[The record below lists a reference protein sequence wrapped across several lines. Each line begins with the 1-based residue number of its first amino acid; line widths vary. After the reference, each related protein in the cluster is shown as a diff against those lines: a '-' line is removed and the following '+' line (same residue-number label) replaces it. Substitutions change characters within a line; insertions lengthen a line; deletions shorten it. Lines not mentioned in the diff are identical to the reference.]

1 MSIDNPPTGFGGDPQ
16 DVISRQQQEIEQL
29 RGRLADERFAQELRE
44 AFALASS
51 VGAIGSPVSHQQ
63 LLRLIVETAADVI
76 TARAGSLF
84 LIDRATEE
92 LVFEVATGPKADEV
106 MKFRVPLGQ
115 GIAGFVAVTGQP
127 MAIANVQEDPRHAS
141 DIAESIGYRPNSILC
156 VPLMRDD
163 QIIGVLELLDKDDGQ
178 SFNARDLELLG
189 HFANQAAVAIE
200 QSRNSRNLVALIGEV
215 LGVLGV
221 LPPEQRPDLARRA
234 HDFAMNIEEDSAY
247 QQTVEL
253 ARLVQEIAGYGASE
267 RVACQALLE
276 GFAGYLR
283 AREQA
288 FAELR
293 VMR

>member
-1 MSIDNPPTGFGGDPQ
+1 MPNDIPTQGFSGDPQ
-16 DVISRQQQEIEQL
+16 DVISRQQEEIEQL
-29 RGRLADERFAQELRE
+29 RQHLGDQRFAQELRE

-51 VGAIGSPVSHQQ
+51 VGTIGAQVSHQQ

-76 TARAGSLF
+76 QARAGSLF
-84 LIDRATEE
+84 LIDRGTEE

-115 GIAGFVAVTGQP
+115 GIAGFVAITGQP

-156 VPLMRDD
+156 VPLMRED
-163 QIIGVLELLDKDDGQ
+163 QVFGVLELLDKEDGQ

-189 HFANQAAVAIE
+189 LFANQAAVAIE
-200 QSRNSRNLVALIGEV
+200 QSRTSRNLVLLIGEV

-221 LPPEQRPDLARRA
+221 LPPEQRPDMERRA
-234 HDFAMNIEEDSAY
+234 QDFALSIEEDSAY

-253 ARLVQEIAGYGASE
+253 ARLVQEIAAFGASE

-276 GFAGYLR
+276 GFADYLR
-283 AREQA
+283 TREQT
-288 FAELR
+288 FADLR
-293 VMR
+293 VMS

>member
-1 MSIDNPPTGFGGDPQ
+1 MSNETTTGNSGDPA
-16 DVISRQQQEIEQL
+16 DVIARQQAEIE
-29 RGRLADERFAQELRE
+29 RLNRRIGDERFAQELRE

-51 VGAIGSPVSHQQ
+51 VGAIGSPLSHQQ

-84 LIDRATEE
+84 LIDHDTEE

-106 MKFRVPLGQ
+106 MHFRVPLGQ

-127 MAIANVQEDPRHAS
+127 MAIADVQQDPRHAS

-163 QIIGVLELLDKDDGQ
+163 HIIGVLELLDKEDGN
-178 SFNARDLELLG
+178 SFNARDLEVLG
-189 HFANQAAVAIE
+189 LFAQQAAVAIE
-200 QSRNSRNLVALIGEV
+200 QSRTSRNLVMLIGEV

-221 LPPEQRPDLARRA
+221 LPPEERPGLAQRAQE
-234 HDFAMNIEEDSAY
+234 FALSIEEDSAY

-253 ARLVQEIAGYGASE
+253 ARLVQEIAAYGANE
-267 RVACQALLE
+267 RVACQTLLE

-283 AREQA
+283 AR
-288 FAELR
+288 AEPLGDFG